1 MNINTHIQKVYPELI
16 KMCRTL
22 TKCSDSSKD
31 LVHDII
37 IDFLKKSTKRK
48 EEIINDGRLKQYL
61 YIACKTQYNSSNSTY
76 HTNYRISQIFRYTE
90 ELNADDYVFNEED
103 VHNNDELRDIMVS
116 INLLCNRKEKQ
127 LIADRFIENK
137 TFKEI
142 ANKNNIPVYKTTETI
157 KNIIHKLRVN
167 LTN

>member
-1 MNINTHIQKVYPELI
+1 
-16 KMCRTL
+16 
-22 TKCSDSSKD
+22 
-31 LVHDII
+31 
-37 IDFLKKSTKRK
+37 
-48 EEIINDGRLKQYL
+48 
-61 YIACKTQYNSSNSTY
+61 
-76 HTNYRISQIFRYTE
+76 
-90 ELNADDYVFNEED
+90 VFNEED